1 VPAALTDPNWFFSTL
16 AQSAAAVI
24 GIVGGF
30 FVSRLLQQS
39 ATVESSKAHLLDDF
53 VALRNRF
60 HTSADGLRAFVGWTD
75 EVLPQ
80 AREALGRGESTIE
93 ITHQVS
99 FRGGAWSGGQAVAY
113 AVSPEH
119 LAELERERALGLELV
134 PLLDAVVRLTNVAE
148 LRATTDAIE
157 DSLESIPENARAQ
170 YRQLIAEAD
179 ALARAADAHTAQA
192 VPPYT
197 RALLV
202 LLAWLSVVGL
212 MVPLGYL
219 ANGHNAA
226 SKDVL
231 LGAFAVG
238 ITLLGLYLWN
248 LAKEIRG
255 AAQLILPEKLH
266 VRRPV

>member
-1 VPAALTDPNWFFSTL
+1 MPLALTDPNWFFSTL

-24 GIVGGF
+24 GIIAGF

-60 HTSADGLRAFVGWTD
+60 HTTGDGLRAFVGWTD
-75 EVLPQ
+75 EVLPLARQ
-80 AREALGRGESTIE
+80 ALERNEPTIQ

-99 FRGGAWSGGQAVAY
+99 FRGGAWSGGQAVGY
-113 AVSPEH
+113 DVSPAKV
-119 LAELERERALGLELV
+119 AEMERERSVAVELL
-134 PLLDAVVRLTNVAE
+134 PRLDAVVRLTNVAD
-148 LRATTDAIE
+148 LRRATAEVE
-157 DSLESIPENARAQ
+157 DRLDEVPENARAP
-170 YRQLIAEAD
+170 YVQLIDDAD
-179 ALARAADAHTAQA
+179 RLARAADAHTAQA

-202 LLAWLSVVGL
+202 LLAWLAVVGL
-212 MVPLGYL
+212 IVPLVYL
-219 ANGHNAA
+219 LNGGHAEA
-226 SKDVL
+226 KDVL
-231 LGAFAVG
+231 LAAFGVG
-238 ITLLGLYLWN
+238 IMLLGLYLWG

-266 VRRPV
+266 VR

>member
-1 VPAALTDPNWFFSTL
+1 LPAALADPNWFFSTL

-53 VALRNRF
+53 VGLRNRF
-60 HTSADGLRAFVGWTD
+60 HTSADGLRAFVGWTE
-75 EVLPQ
+75 EVLPL
-80 AREALGRGESTIE
+80 ARAALERGEPSIE

-99 FRGGAWSGGQAVAY
+99 FRGGAWSGGQASAY
-113 AVSPEH
+113 AVSPAQLDELDREQA
-119 LAELERERALGLELV
+119 LALELV
-134 PLLDAVVRLTNVAE
+134 PLLDGVVRLTNVAD
-148 LRATTDAIE
+148 LRRATAAIE
-157 DSLESIPENARAQ
+157 DRLDAIPENARAP
-170 YRQLIAEAD
+170 YRQLIDDAD
-179 ALARAADAHTAQA
+179 ALSRSADAHTAQA

-202 LLAWLSVVGL
+202 LLAWLAVVGL
-212 MVPLGYL
+212 IVPMAYL
-219 ANGHNAA
+219 ANGGHTE
-226 SKDVL
+226 SKDIL
-231 LGAFAVG
+231 LAAFAVG

-266 VRRPV
+266 VR